1 MRPDHDSDPIVV
13 SRSAVLRQEASAK
26 DIRPNQDLRIGNWRG
41 LWILV
46 LTQVVTA
53 GPVFLVAWI
62 LGGTHIQQVW
72 RAGAVVWPLVVLSY
86 LPLLRWARSDTVIV
100 PVYLAVMIRMFGTL
114 GAVIAVRQIAA
125 PLAPDSWFAYISTF
139 YLTGLVAEAALAVSH
154 LRATVAGRPVGE
166 KHAVR

>member
-1 MRPDHDSDPIVV
+1 MSQ
-13 SRSAVLRQEASAK
+13 SAVLRQEASK
-26 DIRPNQDLRIGNWRG
+26 EDVLPKKDLRIGNGRG
-41 LWILV
+41 LGILV

-72 RAGAVVWPLVVLSY
+72 RAGAVVWPLVILSY
-86 LPLLRWARSDTVIV
+86 LPLLRWRKSDTVIV
-100 PVYLAVMIRMFGTL
+100 PVYLAVMVRMFGTL
-114 GAVIAVRQIAA
+114 GAVVAVRQIAA

-154 LRATVAGRPVGE
+154 LRATVAGRPVDKNHPG
-166 KHAVR
+166 R